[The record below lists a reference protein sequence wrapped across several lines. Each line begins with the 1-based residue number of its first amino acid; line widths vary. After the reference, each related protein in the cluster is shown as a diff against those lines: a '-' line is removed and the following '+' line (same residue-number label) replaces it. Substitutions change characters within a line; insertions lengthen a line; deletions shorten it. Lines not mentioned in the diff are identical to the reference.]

1 MFTFTDAVTIAC
13 DAHKGQKDKGG
24 NDYLKH
30 PLHVAH
36 MCKLK
41 GYSNEVQMAA
51 VLHDVVEDS
60 HYTFE
65 DLIARGIPE
74 SVLDAL
80 KLLTHVK
87 DQDFIVKVTD
97 LKIKEGWIETIAK
110 TYAKEQEYYKYV
122 SDISTNEV
130 AKLVKLEDLAHN
142 SDISRIPPKMLHEDN
157 KLSARLKKYAVSRQ
171 ILIGGYWPDK
181 VNLVD

>member
-110 TYAKEQEYYKYV
+110 TFTTHSV
-122 SDISTNEV
+122 STDELLFSKGEMITG
-130 AKLVKLEDLAHN
+130 LY
-142 SDISRIPPKMLHEDN
+142 I
-157 KLSARLKKYAVSRQ
+157 
-171 ILIGGYWPDK
+171 
-181 VNLVD
+181 LVDGKIGLSKESKEKFMDDDVSKKPKQNFADLCFEICDTPNSFI